1 MKKFWK
7 IKDKINKNSKSV
19 LLTKKQNNS
28 EILTILLY
36 SQNPGVRKPPC
47 STRINVRKAYNT

>member
-19 LLTKKQNNS
+19 LLTKKQNSS
-28 EILTILLY
+28 EILTIFLY
-36 SQNPGVRKPPC
+36 SQNPGVRMPPC